1 MSDDA
6 AAETTDERSG
16 STTVDV
22 LTYIAKSLVDHPDDV
37 EVTPVEEEDELVLEL
52 RVHPDDMGKV
62 IGKRGRTAKAI
73 RTMVKA
79 AATREGTSATVEI
92 VE

>member
-1 MSDDA
+1 MM
-6 AAETTDERSG
+6 TTD
-16 STTVDV
+16 V
-22 LTYIAKSLVDHPDDV
+22 LEYIAKSLVDHPD
-37 EVTPVEEEDELVLEL
+37 EVSITEVEEDDELVLEL
-52 RVHPDDMGKV
+52 RVHPDDMGKI

-79 AATREGTSATVEI
+79 AATREGTNATVEI

>member
-1 MSDDA
+1 MT
-6 AAETTDERSG
+6 AE
-16 STTVDV
+16 V
-22 LTYIAKSLVDHPDDV
+22 LEYLARSLVDHPD
-37 EVTPVEEEDELVLEL
+37 EVSVTETEDDDGELVLEL

-79 AATREGTSATVEI
+79 AGTRDGTQAIVEI

>member
-1 MSDDA
+1 VMSV
-6 AAETTDERSG
+6 E
-16 STTVDV
+16 V
-22 LTYIAKSLVDHPDDV
+22 LEYIAKSLVDHPDDV
-37 EVTPVEEEDELVLEL
+37 EVTEVEDEGGELVLEL

>member
-1 MSDDA
+1 MMTA
-6 AAETTDERSG
+6 
-16 STTVDV
+16 DV
-22 LTYIAKSLVDHPDDV
+22 LEYIAKSLVDHPD
-37 EVTPVEEEDELVLEL
+37 EVSITEVEEEDGEIVLEL
-52 RVHPDDMGKV
+52 RVHPDDMGKI

-79 AATREGTSATVEI
+79 AATREGANASVEI

>member
-1 MSDDA
+1 M
-6 AAETTDERSG
+6 TTD
-16 STTVDV
+16 V
-22 LTYIAKSLVDHPDDV
+22 LEYIAKSLVDHPD
-37 EVTPVEEEDELVLEL
+37 EVSITEIEEDEGEVVLEL
-52 RVHPDDMGKV
+52 RVHPDDMGKI

-79 AATREGTSATVEI
+79 AATREGTNATVEI

>member
-1 MSDDA
+1 MDMS
-6 AAETTDERSG
+6 EE
-16 STTVDV
+16 V
-22 LTYIAKSLVDHPDDV
+22 LDFIARNLVDNPDDV
-37 EVTPVEEEDELVLEL
+37 EITSRDDGEGGILLEL

-79 AATREGTSATVEI
+79 AATREGVNASVEI

>member
-1 MSDDA
+1 VM
-6 AAETTDERSG
+6 AE
-16 STTVDV
+16 DV
-22 LTYIAKSLVDHPDDV
+22 LVYLAKTLVDHPDAV
-37 EVTPVEEEDELVLEL
+37 QVNVVEEDDDDEVVLEL

-79 AATREGTSATVEI
+79 AATRDGTSATVEI

>member
-1 MSDDA
+1 VM
-6 AAETTDERSG
+6 
-16 STTVDV
+16 TVDV
-22 LTYIAKSLVDHPDDV
+22 LVYLAKALVDHPDDV
-37 EVTPVEEEDELVLEL
+37 EVTAVEEDDGEVVLEL

-79 AATREGTSATVEI
+79 AATREGTSATVDI

>member
-1 MSDDA
+1 M
-6 AAETTDERSG
+6 
-16 STTVDV
+16 TVDV
-22 LTYIAKSLVDHPDDV
+22 LDFIARNLVDHPDDV
-37 EVTPVEEEDELVLEL
+37 SVTPIEETDHTVLEL

-62 IGKRGRTAKAI
+62 IGKRGRTAKAL

-79 AATREGTSATVEI
+79 AATREGTSASVEI

>member
-1 MSDDA
+1 MMAD
-6 AAETTDERSG
+6 
-16 STTVDV
+16 DV
-22 LTYIAKSLVDHPDDV
+22 LDYIARNLVDNPDDV
-37 EVTPVEEEDELVLEL
+37 QITEVEDSDGELILEL

-79 AATREGTSATVEI
+79 AATREGASATVEI

>member
-1 MSDDA
+1 M
-6 AAETTDERSG
+6 
-16 STTVDV
+16 TVEV
-22 LTYIAKSLVDHPDDV
+22 LEYCARSLVDHPDDV
-37 EVTPVEEEDELVLEL
+37 SVTQAEDEDGELVLEL

-62 IGKRGRTAKAI
+62 IGKRGRTAKAL

-79 AATREGTSATVEI
+79 AATREGSSAVVEI

>member
-1 MSDDA
+1 MSSPERVLQFV
-6 AAETTDERSG
+6 AEQ
-16 STTVDV
+16 
-22 LTYIAKSLVDHPDDV
+22 LVDRPEDV
-37 EVTPVEEEDELVLEL
+37 TVTPVEDERAVTLEL
-52 RVHPDDMGKV
+52 RVHPDDLGKV

-79 AATREGTSATVEI
+79 AATREGAMVAVEI

>member
-1 MSDDA
+1 MS
-6 AAETTDERSG
+6 EE
-16 STTVDV
+16 V
-22 LTYIAKSLVDHPDDV
+22 LDFIARNLVDNPDDV
-37 EVTPVEEEDELVLEL
+37 QITSREDEDGGVLLEL

-79 AATREGTSATVEI
+79 AGTRDGTQATVEI

>member
-1 MSDDA
+1 MS
-6 AAETTDERSG
+6 AE
-16 STTVDV
+16 V
-22 LTYIAKSLVDHPDDV
+22 LRFIARNLVDNPDDV
-37 EVTPVEEEDELVLEL
+37 QITETEDEGGQVVYEL

-73 RTMVKA
+73 RTMIKA
-79 AATREGTSATVEI
+79 AATRDGESATVEI

>member
-1 MSDDA
+1 MDMTSDVRDF
-6 AAETTDERSG
+6 
-16 STTVDV
+16 
-22 LTYIAKSLVDHPDDV
+22 IAKNLVDHPDDV
-37 EVTPVEEEDELVLEL
+37 DITTTEEEDGTIVLEL

-79 AATREGTSATVEI
+79 AATREGVNASVEI
-92 VE
+92 IE

>member
-1 MSDDA
+1 MDMTS
-6 AAETTDERSG
+6 
-16 STTVDV
+16 DV
-22 LTYIAKSLVDHPDDV
+22 LDFIAKNLVDHPDDV
-37 EVTPVEEEDELVLEL
+37 AITTTEEEDGTIVLEL

-79 AATREGTSATVEI
+79 AATREGVNASVEI
-92 VE
+92 IE

>member
-1 MSDDA
+1 MS
-6 AAETTDERSG
+6 AE
-16 STTVDV
+16 V
-22 LTYIAKSLVDHPDDV
+22 LTYIARALVDNPDDV
-37 EVTPVEEEDELVLEL
+37 SVTESADDNGDLVLEL
-52 RVHPDDMGKV
+52 HVHPDDMGKV

-79 AATREGTSATVEI
+79 AATREGNSATVEI

>member
-1 MSDDA
+1 MDMTE
-6 AAETTDERSG
+6 ETLDF
-16 STTVDV
+16 V
-22 LTYIAKSLVDHPDDV
+22 AKNLVDNPDDIQITSQENEGSV
-37 EVTPVEEEDELVLEL
+37 RLEL

-73 RTMVKA
+73 RTIVKA
-79 AATREGTSATVEI
+79 AGTREGINATVEI

>member
-1 MSDDA
+1 M
-6 AAETTDERSG
+6 
-16 STTVDV
+16 TVEV
-22 LTYIAKSLVDHPDDV
+22 LRYLAKALVDHPDDV
-37 EVTPVEEEDELVLEL
+37 EITVAEEDDGEYVLEL
-52 RVHPDDMGKV
+52 RVHPEDMGKV

-79 AATREGTSATVEI
+79 AATREGTSATVDI

>member
-1 MSDDA
+1 MG
-6 AAETTDERSG
+6 AE
-16 STTVDV
+16 V
-22 LTYIAKSLVDHPDDV
+22 LTYIAKSLVDNPDAV
-37 EVTPVEEEDELVLEL
+37 TVTPIEEDGELVLEL

-79 AATREGTSATVEI
+79 AATREGSSATVEI

>member
-1 MSDDA
+1 MS
-6 AAETTDERSG
+6 
-16 STTVDV
+16 VDV
-22 LTYIAKSLVDHPDDV
+22 LEYLAKSLVDHPD
-37 EVTPVEEEDELVLEL
+37 EVSVTAVEEEDGELVLEL
-52 RVHPDDMGKV
+52 RVHADDMGKV

-79 AATREGTSATVEI
+79 AGTREGASATVEI

>member
-1 MSDDA
+1 MEMS
-6 AAETTDERSG
+6 EE
-16 STTVDV
+16 V
-22 LTYIAKSLVDHPDDV
+22 LDFIARNLVDN
-37 EVTPVEEEDELVLEL
+37 
-52 RVHPDDMGKV
+52 PDDMGKV

-79 AATREGTSATVEI
+79 AATREGVNASVEI

>member
-1 MSDDA
+1 MDMT
-6 AAETTDERSG
+6 EE
-16 STTVDV
+16 V
-22 LTYIAKSLVDHPDDV
+22 LDFIARNLVDNPDDV
-37 EVTPVEEEDELVLEL
+37 QITSREDEDGSVLLEL

-79 AATREGTSATVEI
+79 AATREGVNASVEI

>member
-1 MSDDA
+1 MMT
-6 AAETTDERSG
+6 E
-16 STTVDV
+16 DV
-22 LTYIAKSLVDHPDDV
+22 LVYIAKALVDHPDDV
-37 EVTPVEEEDELVLEL
+37 SVTAVEGDGETVLEL
-52 RVHPDDMGKV
+52 RVHPEDMGKV

-79 AATREGTSATVEI
+79 AATREGTMATVEI

>member
-1 MSDDA
+1 MS
-6 AAETTDERSG
+6 
-16 STTVDV
+16 VDV
-22 LTYIAKSLVDHPDDV
+22 LAYIAKSLVDNPDDV
-37 EVTPVEEEDELVLEL
+37 VVTEVEDEDGELVLEL

-79 AATREGTSATVEI
+79 AATREGTSAMVEI

>member
-1 MSDDA
+1 MVV
-6 AAETTDERSG
+6 E
-16 STTVDV
+16 V
-22 LTYIAKSLVDHPDDV
+22 LEYLAKALVDNPDDV
-37 EVTPVEEEDELVLEL
+37 QITETEEDGEIVLEL

-73 RTMVKA
+73 RTMIKA
-79 AATREGTSATVEI
+79 AAQRSGTSATVEI

>member
-1 MSDDA
+1 MEMSEEMLDF
-6 AAETTDERSG
+6 
-16 STTVDV
+16 
-22 LTYIAKSLVDHPDDV
+22 IAKNLVDNPDDV
-37 EVTPVEEEDELVLEL
+37 QITSKEEEDGAILLEL
-52 RVHPDDMGKV
+52 RVNPEDMGKV

-79 AATREGTSATVEI
+79 AGTRDGVNASVEI

>member
-1 MSDDA
+1 MSDDTATTEA
-6 AAETTDERSG
+6 AMSEQ
-16 STTVDV
+16 V
-22 LTYIAKSLVDHPDDV
+22 LTYLAKSLVDHPDDV
-37 EVTPVEEEDELVLEL
+37 SVTPVQEDGDTVLEL

-79 AATREGTSATVEI
+79 AATREGAMVAVEI

>member
-1 MSDDA
+1 M
-6 AAETTDERSG
+6 EMPEE
-16 STTVDV
+16 V
-22 LTYIAKSLVDHPDDV
+22 LDFIARNLVDNPDDV
-37 EVTPVEEEDELVLEL
+37 QISSREEDGAVFLEL

-79 AATREGTSATVEI
+79 AATREGVNASVEI